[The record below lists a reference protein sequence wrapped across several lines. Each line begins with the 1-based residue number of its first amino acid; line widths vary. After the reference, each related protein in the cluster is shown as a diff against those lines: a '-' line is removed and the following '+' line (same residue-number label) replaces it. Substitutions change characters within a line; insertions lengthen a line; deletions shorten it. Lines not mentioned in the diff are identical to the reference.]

1 MQTQSFTTKGGITAT
16 RTRTTIEPK
25 AETAAL
31 IQSLD
36 TARGL
41 LLSSGTDYPGR
52 YSRFDMGFVNPPLV
66 LTGRDRVFSVT
77 ALNGRGLV
85 LMPAVARALS
95 NDPAL
100 IITSSE
106 AGLVTGSVPSGGE
119 DLDEEDRSR
128 QPSLITVLRNLL
140 VLFSADDRHLGFYGA
155 FGYDLAF
162 QFEAIQPRMAR
173 ESDQRDLVLYLADD
187 LLVVD
192 HQRETAYRY
201 RYDFTVDGTGTEGL
215 ARDGADSPFLRGN
228 EGPRGCDHEPG
239 SYARIVEKAREKFAA
254 GDLFEA
260 VPGQTFHEPCAASP
274 AAVFRR
280 LAAINP
286 APFGALINLG
296 EGEFLVSASPEMFV
310 RSDGSRIETC
320 PISGTVARGVDAM
333 GDAERILT
341 LLNSTKDHAELTMCT
356 DVDRNDKARICEA
369 GSVKVI
375 GRRQIELYS
384 RVIHT
389 VDHVEG
395 TLRPG
400 YDALDAFLAHAWA
413 VTVTGAPK
421 AWAMQFCEDVERTPR
436 RWYGGAIGAATVDGG
451 LNTGLTIRTVRL
463 KDGKAE
469 VRAGATLLFDS
480 DPQAED
486 AECQLKASAMLAAVR
501 DAASPPMAKATATA
515 LPRTG
520 EGRRII
526 LVDHEDS
533 FVHMLGDLFRRTGA
547 EVRTLRWNRAA
558 SSLSRAHADLIVLSP
573 GPGKPRDFAVSST
586 IQTALAAGLPIFGV
600 CLGLQG
606 IAEHFGGELG
616 RLDEPVHG
624 KASAV
629 TLGGGRFLTG
639 LPPVVTVGR
648 YHSLYAKR
656 AMLPDSLSITGQTED
671 ALIMALEHKSLP
683 IAAVQFHPESV
694 LSEAGDIGP
703 LLIARAVAGLC
714 GDSLANVA

>member
-1 MQTQSFTTKGGITAT
+1 MQTQNFTTKGGISIA
-16 RTRTTIEPK
+16 RSRETIDPK
-25 AETAAL
+25 AETAGLIEAL
-31 IQSLD
+31 DVS
-36 TARGL
+36 RGL

-52 YSRFDMGFVNPPLV
+52 YSRWDIGFVNPPLV
-66 LTGRDRVFSVT
+66 LTGRDREFSVT
-77 ALNGRGLV
+77 ALNDRGLV
-85 LMPAVARALS
+85 LIPAVARALS
-95 NDPAL
+95 ADPKL
-100 IITSSE
+100 VIGRID
-106 AGLVTGSVPSGGE
+106 AGTITGSVPPGGE

-128 QPSLITVLRNLL
+128 QPSLITVLRDLL
-140 VLFSADDRHLGFYGA
+140 DLFAAPDGHLGFYGA

-162 QFEAIQPRMAR
+162 QFEAIKPRMTR
-173 ESDQRDLVLYLADD
+173 EADQRDLVLYLADD

-192 HQRETAYRY
+192 HQRETSYRY
-201 RYDFTVDGTGTEGL
+201 RYDFEIDGKSTASL
-215 ARDGADSPFLRGN
+215 ARLGAAAPFLKGDD
-228 EGPRGCDHEPG
+228 GPTGCDHEPG
-239 SYARIVEKAREKFAA
+239 AYAQIVAQAKEKFAK

-260 VPGQTFHEPCAASP
+260 VPGQTFHEPCAAPPS
-274 AAVFRR
+274 AVFKR

-341 LLNSTKDHAELTMCT
+341 LLNSAKDHAELTMCT

-395 TLRPG
+395 TLRG
-400 YDALDAFLAHAWA
+400 SYDALDAFLAHAWA

-451 LNTGLTIRTVRL
+451 LNTGLTIRTVRM

-501 DAASPPMAKATATA
+501 DASAPPKAKASAPA

-558 SSLSRAHADLIVLSP
+558 ASLTRDHADLIVLSP
-573 GPGKPRDFAVSST
+573 GPGKPSDFDVSGT
-586 IQTALAAGLPIFGV
+586 IAKALAAGLPVFGV

-606 IAEHFGGELG
+606 IAEHFGGALG
-616 RLDEPVHG
+616 QLDEPVHG
-624 KASAV
+624 KSSAV
-629 TLGGGRFLTG
+629 TIRGGRFMTG
-639 LPPVVTVGR
+639 LPDVINVGR
-648 YHSLYAKR
+648 YHSLYANR
-656 AMLPDSLSITGQTED
+656 AALPASLTVTGETED
-671 ALIMALEHKSLP
+671 GLIMAVEHRELP
-683 IAAVQFHPESV
+683 VAAVQFHPESV
-694 LSEAGDIGP
+694 LSEAGDVGP
-703 LLIARAVAGLC
+703 LLVARAVAGLC
-714 GDSLANVA
+714 GARLAHVA

>member
-1 MQTQSFTTKGGITAT
+1 MQTQTFITKGGVSVT
-16 RTRTTIEPK
+16 RSRETIDPR
-25 AETAAL
+25 ADIGRLIDAL
-31 IQSLD
+31 DAS
-36 TARGL
+36 RGL

-52 YSRFDMGFVNPPLV
+52 YSRWDIGFVNPPLV
-66 LTGRDRVFSVT
+66 LTGRDRDFSIT
-77 ALNGRGLV
+77 ALNPRGLV
-85 LMPAVARALS
+85 LMPAIQRALS
-95 NDPAL
+95 ADPAL
-100 IITSSE
+100 VVAHKDDASISGH
-106 AGLVTGSVPSGGE
+106 APPGGE

-128 QPSLITVLRNLL
+128 RPSLFTVLRNLL
-140 VLFSADDRHLGFYGA
+140 TLFAADDRHLGFYGA

-162 QFEAIQPRMAR
+162 QFEAIRPRMTRDA
-173 ESDQRDLVLYLADD
+173 DQRDLVLYLADD

-201 RYDFTVDGTGTEGL
+201 RYDFAADGASTAGL
-215 ARDGADSPFLRGN
+215 DRDGAPSPFIRGN
-228 EGPRGCDHEPG
+228 AGPIGCDHEPG
-239 SYARIVEKAREKFAA
+239 AYAKIVEQAREKFAA

-260 VPGQTFHEPCAASP
+260 VPGQTFHEPCVASP

-280 LAAINP
+280 LAATNP

-341 LLNSTKDHAELTMCT
+341 LLNSSKDHAELTMCT
-356 DVDRNDKARICEA
+356 DVDRNDKARICEP

-395 TLRPG
+395 TLRAG

-436 RWYGGAIGAATVDGG
+436 RWYGGAIGGATVDGG
-451 LNTGLTIRTVRL
+451 LNTGLTIRTVRMS
-463 KDGKAE
+463 DGKAE

-480 DPQAED
+480 DPEAED
-486 AECQLKASAMLAAVR
+486 AECRLKASAMLAAVR
-501 DAASPPMAKATATA
+501 DAGAPPAAKALAPA

-520 EGRRII
+520 EGRRIL

-558 SSLSRAHADLIVLSP
+558 LALTRDHADLIVLSP
-573 GPGKPRDFAVSST
+573 GPGKPSDFDVSGA
-586 IQTALAAGLPIFGV
+586 IRTALAANLPIFGV

-629 TLGGGRFLTG
+629 ALKGSRLLTG
-639 LPPVVTVGR
+639 LPPVLTVGR
-648 YHSLYAKR
+648 YHSLYARR
-656 AMLPDSLSITGQTED
+656 ATLPECLAVTGEID
-671 ALIMALEHKSLP
+671 DGLVMALEHRSLP
-683 IAAVQFHPESV
+683 VAAVQFHPESV
-694 LSEAGDIGP
+694 LSEAGDVGA

-714 GDSLANVA
+714 GEKLANVA

>member
-1 MQTQSFTTKGGITAT
+1 MQTSFTTKGGISVT
-16 RTRTTIEPK
+16 RTRETIDPK
-25 AETAAL
+25 LETGQLIEAL
-31 IQSLD
+31 D
-36 TARGL
+36 EARGL

-52 YSRFDMGFVNPPLV
+52 YSRWDIGFVNPPLV
-66 LTGRDRVFSVT
+66 LTGRGREFTVS
-77 ALNGRGLV
+77 ALNARGHL
-85 LMPAVARALS
+85 LIPAVICALS
-95 NDPAL
+95 ANPDL
-100 IITSSE
+100 TITRASE
-106 AGLVTGSVPSGGE
+106 TEIAGTVPPGGA

-128 QPSLITVLRNLL
+128 QPSLITVLRALL
-140 VLFSADDRHLGFYGA
+140 ELFAADDRHLGFYGA

-162 QFEAIQPRMAR
+162 QFEAIKPRMTR
-173 ESDQRDLVLYLADD
+173 ELDQRDLVLYLADD

-192 HQRETAYRY
+192 HQRETSYRY
-201 RYDFTVDGTGTEGL
+201 RYDFEVDGRTTEGL
-215 ARDGADSPFLRGN
+215 PRAGTAAPFEKGSA
-228 EGPRGCDHEPG
+228 GPTGCDHEPG
-239 SYARIVEKAREKFAA
+239 AYAQIVAQAKEKFAK

-260 VPGQTFHEPCAASP
+260 VPGQTFHEPCAAAPS
-274 AAVFRR
+274 AVFKR

-341 LLNSTKDHAELTMCT
+341 LLNSAKDHAELTMCT

-395 TLRPG
+395 VLRPG

-436 RWYGGAIGAATVDGG
+436 RWYGGAIGGAMVDGG
-451 LNTGLTIRTVRL
+451 LNTGLTIRTVRM

-501 DAASPPMAKATATA
+501 DASAPPKPKATAPV

-520 EGRRII
+520 EGKRII
-526 LVDHEDS
+526 LIDHEDS

-547 EVRTLRWNRAA
+547 EVRTLRWNRSAQA
-558 SSLSRAHADLIVLSP
+558 ISREHADLIVLSP
-573 GPGKPRDFAVSST
+573 GPGKPGDFDVSGT
-586 IQTALAAGLPIFGV
+586 IATALAAGLPVFGV

-606 IAEHFGGELG
+606 IAEHFGGSLG
-616 RLDEPVHG
+616 QLDEPVHG

-629 TLGGGRFLTG
+629 TMTGSRFMTG
-639 LPPVVTVGR
+639 LPDVITVGR
-648 YHSLYAKR
+648 YHSLYANR
-656 AMLPDSLSITGQTED
+656 AALPSSLAVTGQTED
-671 ALIMALEHKSLP
+671 GLIMAVEHQTLP
-683 IAAVQFHPESV
+683 VAAVQFHPESV
-694 LSEAGDIGP
+694 LSEAGDLGP

-714 GDSLANVA
+714 GDRLIKVA

>member
-1 MQTQSFTTKGGITAT
+1 
-16 RTRTTIEPK
+16 
-25 AETAAL
+25 
-31 IQSLD
+31 
-36 TARGL
+36 
-41 LLSSGTDYPGR
+41 
-52 YSRFDMGFVNPPLV
+52 
-66 LTGRDRVFSVT
+66 
-77 ALNGRGLV
+77 
-85 LMPAVARALS
+85 
-95 NDPAL
+95 
-100 IITSSE
+100 
-106 AGLVTGSVPSGGE
+106 
-119 DLDEEDRSR
+119 
-128 QPSLITVLRNLL
+128 
-140 VLFSADDRHLGFYGA
+140 
-155 FGYDLAF
+155 
-162 QFEAIQPRMAR
+162 
-173 ESDQRDLVLYLADD
+173 
-187 LLVVD
+187 
-192 HQRETAYRY
+192 
-201 RYDFTVDGTGTEGL
+201 
-215 ARDGADSPFLRGN
+215 
-228 EGPRGCDHEPG
+228 
-239 SYARIVEKAREKFAA
+239 
-254 GDLFEA
+254 
-260 VPGQTFHEPCAASP
+260 
-274 AAVFRR
+274 
-280 LAAINP
+280 
-286 APFGALINLG
+286 
-296 EGEFLVSASPEMFV
+296 
-310 RSDGSRIETC
+310 
-320 PISGTVARGVDAM
+320 
-333 GDAERILT
+333 
-341 LLNSTKDHAELTMCT
+341 MCT

-501 DAASPPMAKATATA
+501 DAASPPTAKAMAVA

-558 SSLSRAHADLIVLSP
+558 ASLSRANADLIVLSP
-573 GPGKPRDFAVSST
+573 GPGKPRDFAVSGT

-629 TLGGGRFLTG
+629 TLAGGRFLTG

-671 ALIMALEHKSLP
+671 ELIMALEHKSLP

-714 GDSLANVA
+714 GDRLANVA

>member
-1 MQTQSFTTKGGITAT
+1 MQTSFTTKGGISVT
-16 RTRTTIEPK
+16 RTRAAIDPK
-25 AETAAL
+25 LETGQLIGAL
-31 IQSLD
+31 D
-36 TARGL
+36 EARGL

-52 YSRFDMGFVNPPLV
+52 YSRFDIGFVNPPLV
-66 LTGRDRVFSVT
+66 LTGRGREFTVS
-77 ALNGRGLV
+77 ALNARGRV
-85 LMPAVARALS
+85 LMPAVIRALS
-95 NDPAL
+95 GNPGL
-100 IITSSE
+100 IIARASE
-106 AGLVTGSVPSGGE
+106 TAIAGAAPPGGAE
-119 DLDEEDRSR
+119 LDEEDRSR
-128 QPSLITVLRNLL
+128 QPSLITVLRALL
-140 VLFSADDRHLGFYGA
+140 ELFGADDRHLGFYGA

-162 QFEAIQPRMAR
+162 QFETIKPRMTR
-173 ESDQRDLVLYLADD
+173 ELDQRDLVLYLADD

-192 HQRETAYRY
+192 HQRETAFRY
-201 RYDFTVDGTGTEGL
+201 SYDFAVDGKTTDGMK
-215 ARDGADSPFLRGN
+215 RDGAIAPFTRGDA
-228 EGPRGCDHEPG
+228 GPIGCDHEPG
-239 SYARIVEKAREKFAA
+239 AYARIVARAKEKFAK

-260 VPGQTFHEPCAASP
+260 VPGQTFHEPCSAAPS
-274 AAVFRR
+274 AVFRR

-320 PISGTVARGVDAM
+320 P
-333 GDAERILT
+333 
-341 LLNSTKDHAELTMCT
+341 MCT

-436 RWYGGAIGAATVDGG
+436 RWYGGAIGGAMVDGG
-451 LNTGLTIRTVRL
+451 LNTGLTIRTVRM

-501 DAASPPMAKATATA
+501 DASAPPKLKASAPA

-520 EGRRII
+520 EGQKII
-526 LVDHEDS
+526 LIDHEDS

-558 SSLSRAHADLIVLSP
+558 HAITREHADLIVLSP
-573 GPGKPRDFAVSST
+573 GPGKPSDFDVSGT
-586 IQTALAAGLPIFGV
+586 IAKALAAGLPVFGV

-606 IAEHFGGELG
+606 IAEHFGGKLG
-616 RLDEPVHG
+616 QLDEPVHG

-629 TLGGGRFLTG
+629 SLTGGRFMTG
-639 LPPVVTVGR
+639 LPDVITVGR
-648 YHSLYAKR
+648 YHSLYADR
-656 AMLPDSLSITGQTED
+656 AALPTSLTVTGQTED
-671 ALIMALEHKSLP
+671 GLIMAVEHKELP
-683 IAAVQFHPESV
+683 VAAVQFHPESV
-694 LSEAGDIGP
+694 LSEAGDLGP
-703 LLIARAVAGLC
+703 LLIARAVAGLT
-714 GDSLANVA
+714 GERLAKVA